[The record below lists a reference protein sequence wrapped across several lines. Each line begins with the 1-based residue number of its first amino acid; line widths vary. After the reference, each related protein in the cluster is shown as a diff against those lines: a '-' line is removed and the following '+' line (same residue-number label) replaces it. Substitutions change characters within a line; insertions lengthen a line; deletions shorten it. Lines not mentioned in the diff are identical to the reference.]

1 MIRSDLDDGDQTLVP
16 GILKTGT
23 TNTKMSTLTEELN
36 TMVINSD
43 ETDDEATMKSE
54 RSSVIIPYLFPKNTF
69 GAV

>member
-1 MIRSDLDDGDQTLVP
+1 MIRNDLDDGDQTLVP
-16 GILKTGT
+16 GMLKNGT

-54 RSSVIIPYLFPKNTF
+54 RHSYFVEKYCQ
-69 GAV
+69 